1 MISHDHAKPCLKGAD
16 ALPLRTGFLQVPAPG
31 KPPLRHHDR
40 VTYAVTVDVDLPK
53 GAPELDV
60 LQREGVG
67 FLLRKGLDSIAAIEG
82 PDGMEVDLVDDVI
95 AVHPTGVL
103 LKLFV
108 DAPALEFAED
118 AAREVVAEL
127 LERSEPLSD
136 WEITRCGVEL
146 HPDLLQESLDAADGP
161 DAPPADPAE
170 RARRHAAAEPST
182 GTGRLDRDEVD
193 AMRRTLRALAPT
205 LRAFPLEA
213 FGHREDEEER
223 IVSREAA
230 EVAAGAVVYAID
242 LLVDELFTDLAGLEE
257 DGPTVAETEAPFM
270 VLDDLPPQF
279 ALQYTVLFVRRLTV
293 TAVTMTGRLTQPH
306 FGRPSCVAEEL
317 LLKFLLAQAEVT
329 ADLYEL
335 LSDEVETAL
344 QVFTNGVFEDLD
356 HEWLYAPT
364 ADGIAKGA
372 VQDWFI
378 PFGDEQYV
386 HPYAANDDGDDQAL
400 D

>member
-1 MISHDHAKPCLKGAD
+1 M
-16 ALPLRTGFLQVPAPG
+16 
-31 KPPLRHHDR
+31 
-40 VTYAVTVDVDLPK
+40 TYAVTVDMDLPK

-60 LQREGVG
+60 LQREGVV

-95 AVHPTGVL
+95 AVHPGGAL
-103 LKLFV
+103 LKLFI

-127 LERSEPLSD
+127 LERTEPLAD
-136 WEITRCGVEL
+136 WEITRCGVDL
-146 HPDLLQESLDAADGP
+146 HPELLQESLDAADGP

-170 RARRHAAAEPST
+170 RARRHAAAEPSG
-182 GTGRLDRDEVD
+182 GTGRVDEAAD
-193 AMRRTLRALAPT
+193 AEDMRRTLRALAPS
-205 LRAFPLEA
+205 LRAFPIEA
-213 FGHREDEEER
+213 FGHSDDEEER

-230 EVAAGAVVYAID
+230 EVAAGALVYAID

-257 DGPTVAETEAPFM
+257 DGPTVAETDAPFM
-270 VLDDLPPQF
+270 ILDELPPQF
-279 ALQYTVLFVRRLTV
+279 GLQYTVLFVRRLTV
-293 TAVTMTGRLTQPH
+293 TAVTMTGRLTQPD
-306 FGRPSCVAEEL
+306 FGRPSCLAEEL
-317 LLKFLLAQAEVT
+317 LLKFLVAQAEAT

-344 QVFTNGVFEDLD
+344 QVFAEGVSEDMD
-356 HEWLYAPT
+356 HEWLYAP
-364 ADGIAKGA
+364 AVDGNGNGIGNGT

-378 PFGDEQYV
+378 PFDDDERYV
-386 HPYAANDDGDDQAL
+386 HPYAANGDSADEDL

>member
-1 MISHDHAKPCLKGAD
+1 MHHLAWSCKEGSVRVP
-16 ALPLRTGFLQVPAPG
+16 LPEVPPFG
-31 KPPLRHHDR
+31 HHDR
-40 VTYAVTVDVDLPK
+40 VTYAVTVDMDLPK

-60 LQREGVG
+60 LQREGVV

-95 AVHPTGVL
+95 AVHPGGAL
-103 LKLFV
+103 LKLFI

-127 LERSEPLSD
+127 LERTEPLAD
-136 WEITRCGVEL
+136 WEITRCGVDL
-146 HPDLLQESLDAADGP
+146 HPELLQESLDAADGP

-170 RARRHAAAEPST
+170 RARRHAAAEPSG
-182 GTGRLDRDEVD
+182 GTGRVDEAAD
-193 AMRRTLRALAPT
+193 AEDMRRTLRALAPS
-205 LRAFPLEA
+205 LRAFPIEA
-213 FGHREDEEER
+213 FGHSDDEEER

-230 EVAAGAVVYAID
+230 EVAAGALVYAID

-257 DGPTVAETEAPFM
+257 DGPTVAETDAPFM
-270 VLDDLPPQF
+270 ILDELPPQF
-279 ALQYTVLFVRRLTV
+279 GLQYTVLFVRRLTV
-293 TAVTMTGRLTQPH
+293 TAVTMTGRLTQPD
-306 FGRPSCVAEEL
+306 FGRPSCLAEEL
-317 LLKFLLAQAEVT
+317 LLKFLVAQAEAT

-344 QVFTNGVFEDLD
+344 QVFAEGVSEDMD
-356 HEWLYAPT
+356 HEWLYAP
-364 ADGIAKGA
+364 AVDGNGNGIGNGT

-378 PFGDEQYV
+378 PFDDDERYV
-386 HPYAANDDGDDQAL
+386 HPYAANGDSADEDL

>member
-1 MISHDHAKPCLKGAD
+1 M
-16 ALPLRTGFLQVPAPG
+16 
-31 KPPLRHHDR
+31 
-40 VTYAVTVDVDLPK
+40 TYAVTVDVDLPK

-60 LQREGVG
+60 LQREGVV

-95 AVHPTGVL
+95 AVHPAGIL

-127 LERSEPLSD
+127 LERAEPLAG
-136 WEITRCGVEL
+136 WEITRCGVDL
-146 HPDLLQESLDAADGP
+146 HPELLQESLDAADGP

-182 GTGRLDRDEVD
+182 GSGRLDDGEVD
-193 AMRRTLRALAPT
+193 AMRHRLRALAPS
-205 LRAFPLEA
+205 LRAFPMEA
-213 FGHREDEEER
+213 FGYREDENDR

-230 EVAAGAVVYAID
+230 EIAAGAVVYAID

-257 DGPTVAETEAPFM
+257 DGPTVAETDAPFM
-270 VLDDLPPQF
+270 VLDDLPPHF
-279 ALQYTVLFVRRLTV
+279 ALQYSVLFVRRLTV
-293 TAVTMTGRLTQPH
+293 TAVTMTGRLTQPY
-306 FGRPSCVAEEL
+306 FGRPTCVAEEL

-344 QVFTNGVFEDLD
+344 EVFADGVYEDMD
-356 HEWLYAPT
+356 HEWLYAPP
-364 ADGIAKGA
+364 ADGIGKGA

-378 PFGDEQYV
+378 PFGDERYV
-386 HPYAANDDGDDQAL
+386 HPYAANDDGDDGEPL